1 VTGRRRS
8 KVFVVVP
15 GGCGPDR
22 KEIGELSR
30 AELRTLEPGQRIRVV
45 NKLLECYL
53 DEQDHL
59 DILDGRCSV
68 PMT

>member
-1 VTGRRRS
+1 
-8 KVFVVVP
+8 VVVP
-15 GGCGPDR
+15 GGRGPDR

-30 AELRTLEPGQRIRVV
+30 AELRTLEPGQRKRVV

>member
-1 VTGRRRS
+1 M
-8 KVFVVVP
+8 VVP
-15 GGCGPDR
+15 GGRGPDR

-45 NKLLECYL
+45 NKLLECSL